1 MTENSAKSH
10 IRRRFPQI
18 RGFSKAHT
26 CIRNQ
31 DAKLSH
37 FDEKL
42 RKHKQQRIKIQRKKD
57 LNKTLQEIEEAEND
71 HKESY
76 ASIHQEI
83 LAIRNMLEET
93 YDDLTF

>member
-1 MTENSAKSH
+1 M
-10 IRRRFPQI
+10 RRKFPQI

-31 DAKLSH
+31 DAKLTN

-42 RKHKQQRIKIQRKKD
+42 RRHKQKIKIQRKKD

-71 HKESY
+71 HKVSY
-76 ASIHQEI
+76 AAIHQDI